1 MRSLSILPKE
11 ISTSNIS
18 LTSTN
23 KQIGYT
29 EQDNVLKIKFT
40 PASTMSRTGD
50 GLIILTMPQW
60 YISRKS
66 NTMYDTSKRNQCT
79 SDFMKITSSQARANT
94 RTLDIYYEDMPEE
107 FWAGTEI
114 EINCRYF
121 KNPISKKE
129 WGPFYLETYD
139 NEDTLHK
146 IDASADYYFDTRTYE
161 PFPMDRFRQ
170 SVNPAVFQIGIYSIW
185 SLVVRPGL
193 PMNQRCFIRIMI
205 PPDLAFQ
212 DVNLIG
218 DGIFRPIND
227 PDNIIS
233 SNHKAV
239 TVDPATGYTWLTIQ
253 GCHSASDVGESP
265 AGTLQINKIQ
275 SPLAVKDTGE
285 FLVEIYSED
294 VEERYLI
301 ATLNPGVYVAKVDL
315 QPGPITDILFTPSDP
330 YVQKSATY
338 TIEFTVR
345 HQLVFE
351 SLIEILLPPTLT
363 LPSDSS

>member
-170 SVNPAVFQIGIYSIW
+170 SVNPAVFQIG
-185 SLVVRPGL
+185 LVLFDPITGGL
-193 PMNQRCFIRIMI
+193 LDQCLLKCCPLQALADGWRWTRDARLRRRGDALRHQPRNHSRN
-205 PPDLAFQ
+205 PP
-212 DVNLIG
+212 
-218 DGIFRPIND
+218 FRP
-227 PDNIIS
+227 S
-233 SNHKAV
+233 K
-239 TVDPATGYTWLTIQ
+239 Q
-253 GCHSASDVGESP
+253 GDTRSRSRPRDHVVPRCM
-265 AGTLQINKIQ
+265 AG
-275 SPLAVKDTGE
+275 VM
-285 FLVEIYSED
+285 
-294 VEERYLI
+294 R
-301 ATLNPGVYVAKVDL
+301 
-315 QPGPITDILFTPSDP
+315 
-330 YVQKSATY
+330 
-338 TIEFTVR
+338 
-345 HQLVFE
+345 
-351 SLIEILLPPTLT
+351 
-363 LPSDSS
+363 